1 MNEKECDVR
10 FMNFEFDWQLVY
22 LLLAFSNKF
31 LSDRYVLTAKNVTN
45 CYKHNYLFKN
55 ISRKE
60 STTSP
65 CPVTGNPQSCNV
77 KKGKKNKVYLEAH
90 VFALS

>member
-31 LSDRYVLTAKNVTN
+31 LSDRYVLTAKNMTN
-45 CYKHNYLFKN
+45 CYKHNYFYN
-55 ISRKE
+55 ISQEKNPLLHRALLQETHKVAMLRKVRK
-60 STTSP
+60 TKCT
-65 CPVTGNPQSCNV
+65 
-77 KKGKKNKVYLEAH
+77 
-90 VFALS
+90 

>member
-31 LSDRYVLTAKNVTN
+31 LSDRYVLTAKNMTN
-45 CYKHNYLFKN
+45 CYKHNYFYN
-55 ISRKE
+55 ISQEKNPLLARALLQETHKVAMLRKVRK
-60 STTSP
+60 TKCT
-65 CPVTGNPQSCNV
+65 
-77 KKGKKNKVYLEAH
+77 
-90 VFALS
+90 